1 MEFDIDYYTVQL
13 ISFALGLI
21 YTFIIV
27 VTAAIFILYI
37 DKRLLTRI
45 HIQSQLKKGNIA
57 VAIFASSLLIL
68 IFLEIFIGLT

>member
-21 YTFIIV
+21 YTFLTIIV
-27 VTAAIFILYI
+27 TAVFIIYI
-37 DKRLLTRI
+37 DRRLLTHI
-45 HIQSQLKKGNIA
+45 HIQSQLEKGNLA

-68 IFLEIFIGLT
+68 ILLIIFIGLT